1 MCCIR
6 VFSRYSAGEKT
17 VFRVAGVN
25 YSNCFVEVVQDSI
38 GLWVGSVDLGS
49 SGPDNHHGMR
59 ETVSDLENHPYC
71 SALRDSGMAGVAAI
85 KETIRVKSQVE
96 RSIKNALADI
106 DSRQAFDFETTKLEK
121 DSLVSNFG
129 VELMWESRLNQA
141 FFKILPSENWKSV
154 KSRQL
159 IVARSD
165 WEQFSEAQWC
175 EAWDVLESLLRV
187 ESSGRISGVFCTG
200 SSFHRR
206 EFTDWPALD
215 LGFESNQ

>member
-1 MCCIR
+1 MTFFIKR
-6 VFSRYSAGEKT
+6 TFGVLGVLLVFPLLCAASECFQGIQLGEKT

-49 SGPDNHHGMR
+49 SGPDNHQGMR

-141 FFKILPSENWKSV
+141 FFK
-154 KSRQL
+154 
-159 IVARSD
+159 
-165 WEQFSEAQWC
+165 FSQ
-175 EAWDVLESLLRV
+175 VRIGSLSNL
-187 ESSGRISGVFCTG
+187 G
-200 SSFHRR
+200 S
-206 EFTDWPALD
+206 
-215 LGFESNQ
+215 